1 MKNNL
6 IPATTSLAV
15 IASLISFGL
24 SGNASAQSIFD
35 RINNGLN
42 QINDVLNQ
50 VSDTAD
56 EIDYSVQEV
65 EQLRDGV
72 SELGSSTEGPGYNNG
87 FSANNLNDRNVAQ
100 MAANE
105 CIQSSDSN
113 EAAGFVSGVFN
124 RDRDAF
130 VSGEGMSKY
139 LVGLC
144 IPDNFNA
151 QFALT
156 DYLVSKGAMYNFYME
171 RSLENLAIYLDEAGI
186 ELGIKVEALQRDSA
200 IGNALREQDTLENAN
215 TLFDG
220 DQTYSEN
227 VELFLPAIA
236 KLKDEQRGEA
246 LLLAGRARGHAMNS
260 TFFLSRGVYVS
271 GRISDSLTDD
281 ARNDLD
287 RIVNSNG
294 STLQRLNVFLGTV
307 SRRNDSNTNSGMVK
321 FYQFT
326 SSNIGAVI
334 RTMNNGF
341 GIIRTFN
348 NSATEIP
355 ELSSE
360 DISEDV
366 ERLNDEWEL
375 PAEFA
380 DEEAFGS
387 NNAFYLEDA

>member
-1 MKNNL
+1 MKNKL
-6 IPATTSLAV
+6 IPGTRCLALL
-15 IASLISFGL
+15 ASLVSVGF
-24 SGNASAQSIFD
+24 SVNTSAQSIFD

-42 QINDVLNQ
+42 QLNDTLNQ
-50 VSDTAD
+50 VGDVAD
-56 EIDYSVQEV
+56 EVDASAREIQ
-65 EQLRDGV
+65 QLRDEASNVGN
-72 SELGSSTEGPGYNNG
+72 SNNGSSYSNG
-87 FSANNLNDRNVAQ
+87 FSANNLDDRNVAQ

-105 CIQSSDSN
+105 CIQSTDSN
-113 EAAGFVSGVFN
+113 EAVGFMSGVFN
-124 RDRDAF
+124 RNRDAF

-156 DYLVSKGAMYNFYME
+156 DYLISKGAMYNFYME
-171 RSLENLAIYLDEAGI
+171 RSLEDLAIYLDEAGI

-200 IGNALREQDTLENAN
+200 ISDALRQQDTIENADK
-215 TLFDG
+215 LFSS
-220 DQTYSEN
+220 DQIFSEN

-236 KLKDEQRGEA
+236 KLREEQKGEA
-246 LLLAGRARGHAMNS
+246 LLLAGKARGHATNS

-271 GRISDSLTDD
+271 GRISDSLTED

-287 RIVNSNG
+287 RIVNARG
-294 STLQRLNVFLGTV
+294 SAVDRATTFLRTFN
-307 SRRNDSNTNSGMVK
+307 RRNESNTNSGMAK

-326 SSNIGAVI
+326 TSNIGAVI

-348 NSATEIP
+348 NSATDIP
-355 ELSSE
+355 ELSSDE
-360 DISEDV
+360 ISDDV

-387 NNAFYLEDA
+387 DNVFYLEDV